1 MAADTKAELVPPR
14 IARRE
19 RKIVATDVVAD
30 DDEHRSPVIAEQ
42 AIAAFEHAPSQNV
55 AGSCG
60 VEHFGVVVA
69 TGGDQIGD
77 LGAFAIDDAQV
88 SQLVSKLESKYKR
101 KVRAQVSVDSSL
113 IGGIKIVIGDS
124 VVDATVRGKLESLSS
139 ALIR

>member
-14 IARRE
+14 VARRE
-19 RKIVATDVVAD
+19 RKIVATDVVAH

-77 LGAFAIDDAQV
+77 LGAFAIDDAQQLSTAHLDRSTAV
-88 SQLVSKLESKYKR
+88 RGYDQLVDLAQCHDGSPSKT
-101 KVRAQVSVDSSL
+101 SSPIGVGCSPL
-113 IGGIKIVIGDS
+113 IG
-124 VVDATVRGKLESLSS
+124 T
-139 ALIR
+139 